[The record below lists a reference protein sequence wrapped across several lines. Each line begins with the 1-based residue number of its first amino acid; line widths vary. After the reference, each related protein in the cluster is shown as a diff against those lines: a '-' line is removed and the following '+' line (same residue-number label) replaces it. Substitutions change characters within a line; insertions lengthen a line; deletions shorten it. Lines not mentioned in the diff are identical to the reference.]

1 MRHIS
6 LLVFAITILVCP
18 ALRSVS
24 ADERWH
30 GDNHGFYGHDLDRW
44 RGGGWYN
51 GFHDGRNGWWWVVD
65 GVWYFYPAPV
75 YPYPDPYTPPT
86 VVMTQPSVATTA
98 VPQTV
103 YYYCAD
109 PAGYYPSIPQC
120 AGGWQRVVP
129 ATGSSPQPAANPSI
143 PQTNGGPISSMG
155 SGRSLDE
162 AQLNIFVARF
172 QNIDLSDPHAR
183 TKLKDLDKKVEDFRQ
198 SLYKNEENVMDILK
212 NAEDLKKRIEQQLK
226 DLAQN
231 KN

>member
-44 RGGGWYN
+44 RGGG
-51 GFHDGRNGWWWVVD
+51 
-65 GVWYFYPAPV
+65 WYFYPAPV